1 MTEAKRGDQLRQVL
15 DRLKALEGV
24 RADIDL
30 AEPLSTNRRNVS
42 AWKERGSLPWDR
54 LYEYCQKR
62 QISLEWLLNGRG
74 AVHVTELVAE
84 PGVVYHLDTDQ
95 DVVYRIAADVYR
107 ALRESG
113 TELNPEKFAQVT
125 RLLHRDMLHSRGDQV
140 AYEKVLEV
148 VKLAV

>member
-15 DRLKALEGV
+15 DRLKTLEGV

-30 AEPLSTNRRNVS
+30 AEPLATNRRNVS

-54 LYEYCQKR
+54 LYDYCLRR

-74 AVHVTELVAE
+74 AVRVTELVAE
-84 PGVVYHLDTDQ
+84 PGGVYRLDTDQ

-107 ALRESG
+107 AMRESG
-113 TELNPEKFAQVT
+113 TELSPEKFAQVT
-125 RLLHRDMLHSRGDQV
+125 RLLHRDMLHSHSDQV
-140 AYEKVLEV
+140 AYDKVLEV
-148 VKLAV
+148 VKLAG